1 MTGGILQLVA
11 KGTDDMYIINKPQIT
26 YFKCVYRRYSNFSIT
41 QERLAINGDL
51 QFGKS
56 STVKI
61 KRLADLINKMYLV
74 LELPEIEVEYDKFTY
89 SKLEDICTSVG
100 ISLPLLYQSYMLMF
114 FLIEGAKY
122 NKSDIVDKIFY
133 DDIINIVMD
142 YRITLYRDIISL
154 MEQLISD
161 LQAQEKTYNQTQ
173 LNKYLNP
180 AISVIPPLESSFKKL
195 PYTYKLYNDIILN
208 LSLTNDFY
216 DPAYTVYNYIYE
228 LYNNVANDVYII
240 TNTEKVIDCIY
251 NNIQKLKYSLNDNFI
266 TLILGYQPLY
276 IIESYVYPRVI
287 QSTYI
292 GENLNTIDAFK
303 NIKITTS
310 INTNTKLLTSFKN
323 NISYYDNLDI
333 YLTVALY
340 LNNTAEAY
348 NESYYD
354 ANSVKN
360 TIISII
366 NNTLNTNLNQFIKIL
381 DVLNYF
387 KFSSR
392 QNININRTKI
402 LHYGMFYQM
411 NQQGLIYILKN
422 DTDKNIFFYDNNY
435 SNLKPGDFYP
445 NWLKQNVN
453 IFFNNISNSFIGL
466 DEANA
471 YNFIQ
476 YYNDAAFM
484 DFLNMNPLDNN
495 NDHLSVIFKTNN
507 IINPLASQ
515 VTNSISF
522 SIINMNYT
530 ILDNR
535 IKYLDFIPFNVV
547 VHVKK
552 LFSHTGSN
560 SYFNNSLIVWTT
572 DRMNTQTVAYL
583 NFLNIYTGLVS
594 DTLKKT
600 ANYIYDNTVNIPTA
614 TNLITH
620 ILTPPKTYDKTTFLL
635 NIVNIIPDIAPYM
648 DYLGYLYVSPYYI
661 NTVTQNNIPKYLF
674 QLDAVIILMACDII
688 YDLIKAQNNITDVN
702 FPLNELIKSVIKMLK
717 LYLLINN
724 DFPAYATP
732 LDTSL
737 YNHIITPVISA
748 YIGKTPYDI
757 QNDNINNFN
766 YIHRLSSILN
776 IILRYEMS
784 LFDNLFQTKILST
797 NYNRE
802 YTTIYDNLN
811 NPVEILSQ
819 SATIGI
825 GKTMQQAYELF
836 ISYFINNRLGIN
848 TAQTTPVEPIL
859 NNLSYYNIDL
869 LDTIYIVA
877 SQTHITNEIYNKIS
891 VIKNNI
897 AQYSVFDNFKN
908 IININNASHYYDTL
922 FNILSF
928 GLNNLNFQYQ
938 NINNIQTVTITNVA
952 YSSPVIAPT
961 DGLVCILYK
970 TYITEHNLLSVIM
983 GNVYNELQCVP
994 LETGVILQCGYTYT
1008 DFADDIKRFN
1018 DSITHYSYNGVFDIL
1033 IHIEQLLR
1041 RNNLSTFPVQYYR
1054 NILNINFK
1062 IYIHSELTTFPYNI
1076 STNGNNID
1084 ANTLK
1089 SISPTNLIGELY
1101 TLQQRQDAFN
1111 STNLLGGL
1119 YTLEQR
1125 QDVFNFTNADIVN
1138 KYNSFSTIQDILKF
1152 ILDTIIK
1159 TLIGTTEVFFLFND
1173 TNTITNLNSLN
1184 LYYTEKIKLY
1194 NSYLDLL
1201 TENSSSTT
1209 FNNSHIYNRLI
1220 ILRSTLDSPVI
1231 PNFAWSNYI
1240 GYNIIDTITIKIGD
1254 QNIDSHTGIYMYLD
1268 YLLNKKKNQ
1277 ENGINIMLG
1286 NVPELTT
1293 FNNIPKNNYLLY
1305 IPLRFWFCKYF
1316 NTSLPLIS
1324 LQHTEVKIIVKLKQL
1339 TDVAYWDKIDTRIKY
1354 TDTIKSYFLANYI
1367 CLDSEERTQFATS
1380 KHEYLIDTIQHNGT
1394 IIHNVDNIT
1403 DNISRV
1409 KLVFSNMCKDLIWIA
1424 KFSKNQMN
1432 ETEMKYNILNWN
1444 DFAFNSPKEYIREL
1458 QISFNGTYRENW
1470 KKYGYYNAVQPY
1482 YRGYSSL
1489 TDNIFLYS
1497 FSLYPQQLQP
1507 SGAVNLDKLSD
1518 VSLCINISD
1527 KAYDMLLNK
1536 THLLQWD
1543 IYCHSSNIL
1552 RIMSGMAGLAFF
1564 GSQD

>member
-51 QFGKS
+51 HFGKS
-56 STVKI
+56 CTVKI

-74 LELPEIEVEYDKFTY
+74 LELPKIEVEYDKFTY
-89 SKLEDICTSVG
+89 GKLEDICTSVG
-100 ISLPLLYQSYMLMF
+100 LSLEDVYRENIYP
-114 FLIEGAKY
+114 Y
-122 NKSDIVDKIFY
+122 NTTYNESDMVDKYFY
-133 DDIINIVMD
+133 DEYIELVMND
-142 YRITLYRDIISL
+142 RIEHYRTLISL
-154 MEQLISD
+154 MELVKSG
-161 LQAQEKTYNQTQ
+161 LQAQEKSYNQTQ

-180 AISVIPPLESSFKKL
+180 AITVIPPLESSFKKL
-195 PYTYKLYNDIILN
+195 PYVYKLYNDIL
-208 LSLTNDFY
+208 LTLTVTTTNY
-216 DPAYTVYNYIYE
+216 DEIYNIYNYIYE
-228 LYNNVANDVYII
+228 LYNNVDNSAYII
-240 TNTEKVIDCIY
+240 TNTEKVIECIY
-251 NNIQKLKYSLNDNFI
+251 NNIQTLKYTLYDNYI

-276 IIESYVYPRVI
+276 IIESISYPKDI

-292 GENLNTIDAFK
+292 GENLNIIDTFNNITIT
-303 NIKITTS
+303 NN
-310 INTNTKLLTSFKN
+310 INTNNKLLSSLEN
-323 NISYYDNLDI
+323 NISYFNNLDI
-333 YLTVALY
+333 YITIALY

-387 KFSSR
+387 KFTAR
-392 QNININRTKI
+392 ENININRNKI

-411 NQQGLIYILKN
+411 NQQGFIFIIKN
-422 DTDKNIFFYDNNY
+422 ETDKNIFFYDNNY

-466 DEANA
+466 DETNA

-476 YYNDAAFM
+476 YYNDASFM
-484 DFLNMNPLDNN
+484 DFLNMNTIDDN
-495 NDHLSVIFKTNN
+495 NDHLSVILKTNN
-507 IINPLASQ
+507 LVNPLASQ
-515 VTNSISF
+515 VSNSIAF
-522 SIINMNYT
+522 SIFSPHYT
-530 ILDNR
+530 ILNNR
-535 IKYLDFIPFNVV
+535 IRYLDFIPFNVV

-560 SYFNNSLIVWTT
+560 SYFNNSMIIWNT
-572 DRMNTQTVAYL
+572 DRMNTNTVAYL
-583 NFLNIYTGLVS
+583 DFLNIYTGLVS
-594 DTLKKT
+594 DTLRKT
-600 ANYIYDNTVNIPTA
+600 ANYIYNNTINIPAA
-614 TNLITH
+614 TILITH
-620 ILTPPKTYDKTTFLL
+620 ILTPPKTYERDDILADILIT
-635 NIVNIIPDIAPYM
+635 IPDIAPYI

-661 NTVTQNNIPKYLF
+661 NTVTRNNIPQYLF
-674 QLDAVIILMACDII
+674 QLDAVIIKMACDII
-688 YDLIKAQNNITDVN
+688 YDLVKAQNNITDVN
-702 FPLNELIKSVIKMLK
+702 FPLNELIKSVMQMLR
-717 LYLLINN
+717 LYLLLNN
-724 DFPAYATP
+724 DFPVYGTP
-732 LDTSL
+732 LDISL
-737 YNHIITPVISA
+737 YNHIITPVISD
-748 YIGKTPYDI
+748 YIGNTPFDI

-776 IILRYEMS
+776 IILRSEMS
-784 LFDNLFQTKILST
+784 LFNNLFQSKILST

-802 YTTIYDNLN
+802 YTTIFNNLN
-811 NPVEILSQ
+811 NPVEIISQ

-848 TAQTTPVEPIL
+848 TVQTNPVEPVL

-869 LDTIYIVA
+869 LDTMQHIAA
-877 SQTHITNEIYNKIS
+877 SHTHIINEIYNKIS
-891 VIKNNI
+891 VIKDNI
-897 AQYSVFDNFKN
+897 SQYSVFDNFKN

-928 GLNNLNFQYQ
+928 GLNSLNFQYQ
-938 NINNIQTVTITNVA
+938 NINNTQTVTITNVG

-970 TYITEHNLLSVIM
+970 TYTTEHNLLSVIM

-994 LETGVILQCGYTYT
+994 LEPGVVLPCGYTYT
-1008 DFADDIKRFN
+1008 DFADDIIRFN
-1018 DSITHYSYNGVFDIL
+1018 DTITHFQYKGVFDVL
-1033 IHIEQLLR
+1033 IHIEQLIR
-1041 RNNLSTFPVQYYR
+1041 RNNLLISSLGYYEYL
-1054 NILNINFK
+1054 LNRYFE
-1062 IYIHSELTTFPYNI
+1062 IYIHNDLTTFPYNI

-1089 SISPTNLIGELY
+1089 IISPTNLIGKLY
-1101 TLQQRQDAFN
+1101 TLQQ
-1111 STNLLGGL
+1111 SPSM
-1119 YTLEQR
+1119 
-1125 QDVFNFTNADIVN
+1125 FNFTNADIVN

-1152 ILDTIIK
+1152 ILDIIINS
-1159 TLIGTTEVFFLFND
+1159 LIDNIEIFFSLKD
-1173 TNTITNLNSLN
+1173 TNTITITNLNSLN
-1184 LYYTEKIKLY
+1184 VYYTEKIKLY

-1209 FNNSHIYNRLI
+1209 FNNSYIYNRLT

-1339 TDVAYWDKIDTRIKY
+1339 TDVAYWDKIDTNIKY
-1354 TDTIKSYFLANYI
+1354 TDTMKSYFLANYI

-1380 KHEYLIDTIQHNGT
+1380 KHEYLIDTIQRNGM

-1432 ETEMKYNILNWN
+1432 ETEMRYNILNWN

-1458 QISFNGTYRENW
+1458 QINFNGTYRENW